1 MFNNKVFYVA
11 IVSLLSFMTSVH
23 AEFKAFDH
31 DGFVRPKETK
41 TETNKTKEVT
51 LPAKEQTESK
61 GSHYEDMDGFK
72 RPKEPNKANEEKVK
86 KEGNL
91 PAKDQNESKGSI
103 YEDMDGFKRPKKD
116 QQHWC

>member
-1 MFNNKVFYVA
+1 MDLIFNNKVFYVA
-11 IVSLLSFMTSVH
+11 IVSLISFMTSVH

-41 TETNKTKEVT
+41 TESNKTKEVT

-72 RPKEPNKANEEKVK
+72 RPKETKTETNKT
-86 KEGNL
+86 KEVTL
-91 PAKDQNESKGSI
+91 PAKDQIESKGSI

-116 QQHWC
+116 Q